1 MKTYYVGLATTLH
14 DPALAIVSPEGEILF
29 AEAAERYLQNK
40 RAINCEPDPL
50 LRIGELLETYCDPKA
65 RFAVART
72 WSPRYTRFPL
82 WVSLAG
88 ALGFVQARSLT
99 RFKLDK
105 TAAWLLLERH
115 RLLHL
120 LLCSISSRVKAGANL
135 VTTLRR
141 TYGNRNVVFY
151 DFEHHLTHAATACYT
166 SPFEQAACLIVDGH
180 GERGTISFF
189 QYQKPEIRLLKQH
202 RGPESLGALYMLV
215 TELCG
220 FSSLKGEEWK
230 VMGLAPYGKH
240 DEAIARLLG
249 ALARPAKNGIRYP
262 SPCRVRELVLA
273 LQPYARVAGTDAL
286 AMADLAHT
294 WQAYF
299 CQLMDALLAQMHA
312 LAPSGDLVFGG
323 GCALNSS
330 YAGTILGHLP
340 FQRLYIPSAP
350 ADDGNAL
357 GAALLAYRRENPGA
371 PLPAI
376 SASPYLGSEI
386 SRGALKRLIELGQIP
401 RARLLPGSVHLEAA
415 KLLASGKIL
424 GWVQGRAE
432 FGPRALGNRS
442 ILADPRDPAMKARL
456 NAKVKFRE
464 SFRPFC
470 PSILHQHGP
479 AYFCDYQESPF
490 MERTLRFREEVKDK
504 VPAVVHVDG
513 TGRLQTVKREWN
525 QKFYDLIEAFYR
537 LSGVP
542 LVLNTSFNIMG
553 KPIIHSVEDALG
565 LFSTTGLEALVIG
578 DYLIEK

>member
-14 DPALAIVSPEGEILF
+14 DPAIAIVSPQGEVLF
-29 AEAAERYLQNK
+29 AEATERYLQNK

-50 LRIGELLETYCDPKA
+50 FRIRELLETYCDPKA
-65 RFAVART
+65 RFVITRT
-72 WSPRYTRFPL
+72 WSPRYSRFPL

-88 ALGFVQARSLT
+88 AFGFVQAPSLS
-99 RFKLDK
+99 RFNLDK
-105 TAAWLLLERH
+105 TSAWLLLERH

-135 VTTLRR
+135 VATLRQ

-166 SPFEQAACLIVDGH
+166 SPFEQAVCLIVDGH
-180 GERGTISFF
+180 GEQGTISFF
-189 QYQKPEIRLLKQH
+189 HYKKPTLRLLRRH

-230 VMGLAPYGKH
+230 VMGLAPYGQR
-240 DEAIARLLG
+240 DAAIARLLG
-249 ALARPAKNGIRYP
+249 TLAKPARNGIRYP
-262 SPCRVRELVLA
+262 SPSRVHELVLA
-273 LQPYARVAGTDAL
+273 LRPYARVSGTDAL
-286 AMADLAHT
+286 AVADLAHT

-299 CQLMDALLAQMHA
+299 CELMDALLAQLRA
-312 LAPSGDLVFGG
+312 FAPLQDLVLSG

-330 YAGTILGHLP
+330 YAGTILGRLP
-340 FQRLYIPSAP
+340 FQRLYIPCAP
-350 ADDGNAL
+350 ADDGNAV
-357 GAALLAYRRENPGA
+357 GAALLAHRRENPGV
-371 PLPAI
+371 PLPPVT
-376 SASPYLGSEI
+376 ASPYLGSEI
-386 SRGALKRLIELGQIP
+386 SQPALKRVIDLG
-401 RARLLPGSVHLEAA
+401 RASKARSLAGSVHLEAA
-415 KLLASGKIL
+415 KLLVSGKIL

-456 NAKVKFRE
+456 NAQVKFRE
-464 SFRPFC
+464 SFRPFA
-470 PSILHQHGP
+470 PAILHEYGP
-479 AYFCDYQESPF
+479 AYFYDYQESPF
-490 MERTLRFREEVKDK
+490 MERTLRFREEVRDRI
-504 VPAVVHVDG
+504 PAVVHVDG

-542 LVLNTSFNIMG
+542 LVVNTSFNIMG

-565 LFSTTGLEALVIG
+565 LFYTTGLEALVIG

>member
-14 DPALAIVSPEGEILF
+14 DPAIAIVSPQGEVLF
-29 AEAAERYLQNK
+29 AEATERYLQSK

-50 LRIGELLETYCDPKA
+50 FRIRELLETYCDPKA
-65 RFAVART
+65 RFVIART
-72 WSPRYTRFPL
+72 WSPRYARFPL
-82 WVSLAG
+82 WVSIAG
-88 ALGFVQARSLT
+88 AFGFIQAPSLS
-99 RFKLDK
+99 RFNLDK
-105 TAAWLLLERH
+105 TSAWLLLERY

-120 LLCSISSRVKAGANL
+120 LLCSVSSRVKAGANL
-135 VTTLRR
+135 VATLRQ

-180 GERGTISFF
+180 GEQGTISFF
-189 QYQKPEIRLLKQH
+189 HYQTPKLRLVRHH

-230 VMGLAPYGKH
+230 VMGLAPYGQH
-240 DEAIARLLG
+240 DAAIARLLG
-249 ALARPAKNGIRYP
+249 ALAKPVKNGIRYASP
-262 SPCRVRELVLA
+262 SRVRQLCRA
-273 LQPYARVAGTDAL
+273 LQPYARVSGTDAL
-286 AMADLAHT
+286 STADLAHT

-299 CQLMDALLAQMHA
+299 CELMDALLAQLHA
-312 LAPSGDLVFGG
+312 LAPSEDLVLSG

-330 YAGTILGHLP
+330 YAGTILGRLP

-357 GAALLAYRRENPGA
+357 GAALLAHRRENPGA

-376 SASPYLGSEI
+376 MASPYLGSEI
-386 SRGALKRLIELGQIP
+386 SQQALKRVIGLGHSSK
-401 RARLLPGSVHLEAA
+401 ARSLSGCVHLEAA

-442 ILADPRDPAMKARL
+442 VLADPRDPAMKARL
-456 NAKVKFRE
+456 NAQVKFRE
-464 SFRPFC
+464 SFRPFA
-470 PSILHQHGP
+470 PAILHEHGP
-479 AYFCDYQESPF
+479 AYFYDYQESPF
-490 MERTLRFREEVKDK
+490 MERTLRFREEVRDR

-525 QKFYDLIEAFYR
+525 QKFYDLIQAFYR

-542 LVLNTSFNIMG
+542 LVLNTSFNVMG

-565 LFSTTGLEALVIG
+565 LFYTTGLEALVMG